1 MTHAFPGFAAG
12 TRAIVT
18 GAASGIGEATVEI
31 LCSLGLDVVGV
42 DIDAERLAALEPSG
56 GSFSTEIA
64 DTGNPE
70 AVDALFTRL
79 ADRFGP
85 IPHLVN
91 NAGPP
96 SSMSLSIEQGLA
108 LSAGSVQRMTAA
120 WADLLDEDC
129 QQASVVNI
137 ASVAGALSG
146 GPSPHLLAGR
156 GGAEQN
162 GWYPAGKAAIAGLT
176 RWQAVSAAGRFRANA
191 VLPGITVT
199 ARMGD
204 ISTGV
209 YGREVIG
216 RTPLGR
222 LARPDEIANAIVFLL
237 SPAASFINGQ
247 SLAVEGGGTLAF

>member
-1 MTHAFPGFAAG
+1 MTYAFPGFAPN
-12 TRAIVT
+12 TPVIVT
-18 GAASGIGEATVEI
+18 GAASGIGEATVALLRKFGMKVI
-31 LCSLGLDVVGV
+31 GV
-42 DIDAERLAALEPSG
+42 DIDADRLAALDPSG
-56 GSFSTEIA
+56 GSLHAEIT
-64 DTGNPE
+64 DTGDPAAIE
-70 AVDALFTRL
+70 ALFARL
-79 ADRFGP
+79 SARFGA

-96 SSMSLSIEQGLA
+96 SSMDLSIEQGLA

-120 WADLLDEDC
+120 WADQLGDSP
-129 QQASVVNI
+129 QASVVNI

-156 GGAEQN
+156 GGAEMN

-176 RWQAVSAAGRFRANA
+176 RWQAVSAAGLYRANA
-191 VLPGITVT
+191 VLPGVTIT
-199 ARMGD
+199 ARMED
-204 ISTGV
+204 IATGI

-237 SPAASFINGQ
+237 SPAASFVNGQ
-247 SLAVEGGGTLAF
+247 SLAVEGGGILAF